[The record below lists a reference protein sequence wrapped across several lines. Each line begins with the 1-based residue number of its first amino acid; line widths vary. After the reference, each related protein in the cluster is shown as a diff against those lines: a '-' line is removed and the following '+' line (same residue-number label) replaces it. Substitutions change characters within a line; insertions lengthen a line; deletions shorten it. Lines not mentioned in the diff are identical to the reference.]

1 MLNCGL
7 VSVSNH
13 TFKKG
18 TNTLLQHPLRRMGL
32 SLENVLDTVNME
44 LVFNVVTAAM
54 AMAGA
59 WVIFQDG
66 FPM

>member
-1 MLNCGL
+1 
-7 VSVSNH
+7 
-13 TFKKG
+13 
-18 TNTLLQHPLRRMGL
+18 MGL
-32 SLENVLDTVNME
+32 SLEYVLDTVNME

>member
-1 MLNCGL
+1 MVSYPYLIIHSGKKQTPYTYSRMSISL
-7 VSVSNH
+7 V
-13 TFKKG
+13 
-18 TNTLLQHPLRRMGL
+18 
-32 SLENVLDTVNME
+32 NVLDTVNME

>member
-1 MLNCGL
+1 M
-7 VSVSNH
+7 VSYLDH
-13 TFKKG
+13 TFRKEKK
-18 TNTLLQHPLRRMGL
+18 HPTTAAARMDL

>member
-7 VSVSNH
+7 VSVSHH
-13 TFKKG
+13 TFRKK
-18 TNTLLQHPLRRMGL
+18 TNTLLQQPLRRMGI

>member
-7 VSVSNH
+7 VSVSH
-13 TFKKG
+13 HIFRKE
-18 TNTLLQHPLRRMGL
+18 TNTLQQQQVRRMGL
-32 SLENVLDTVNME
+32 SLEKVLDTVNME
-44 LVFNVVTAAM
+44 LVFNVVTAAI

>member
-1 MLNCGL
+1 M
-7 VSVSNH
+7 VSYLYLIIHSG
-13 TFKKG
+13 KKQ
-18 TNTLLQHPLRRMGL
+18 TAYSRMGL

-44 LVFNVVTAAM
+44 LVFNVVTAAL